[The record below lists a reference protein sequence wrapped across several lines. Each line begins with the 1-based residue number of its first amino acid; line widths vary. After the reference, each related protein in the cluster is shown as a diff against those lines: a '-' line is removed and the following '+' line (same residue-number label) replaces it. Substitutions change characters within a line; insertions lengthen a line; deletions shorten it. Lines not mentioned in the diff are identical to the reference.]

1 MSTRPRKKLTLSRET
16 LRNLTLGGQ
25 AQRVIRLTPAVL
37 LAAGAAAA
45 LAGCGPTDSCVCTI
59 GH

>member
-1 MSTRPRKKLTLSRET
+1 MSSRPRKLKLSRET
-16 LRNLTLGGQ
+16 IRNLTRSGQ
-25 AQRVIRLTPAVL
+25 VERVIRMTPAAA
-37 LAAGAAAA
+37 LAVGAAAA

>member
-1 MSTRPRKKLTLSRET
+1 MSTRPRKLKLSRET
-16 LRNLTLGGQ
+16 IRTLTLGGR
-25 AQRVIRLTPAVL
+25 AQRVIRLTPAAA
-37 LAAGAAAA
+37 LAVGAAAA